1 MYDHRH
7 SSLLVLH
14 YLISSLLLRTH
25 VNDGNHLREERDR
38 PAAGQ
43 KDTGLDRRKDATR
56 PYAAHVEAA
65 LHRQQAQRHPF
76 GEGVQVAEH
85 DGGCTELFTGN
96 GGRGVI
102 QGEIIVNG
110 DDGQVDGTI
119 EEVAEAEVEQQQ
131 RVGLQGDGR
140 RYSAPPPAP
149 KKGFL
154 VPSDALCQTQLMCP
168 CGQSEEVACAP

>member
-56 PYAAHVEAA
+56 PYTASVYQKRGFEKVTAFET
-65 LHRQQAQRHPF
+65 HP
-76 GEGVQVAEH
+76 
-85 DGGCTELFTGN
+85 
-96 GGRGVI
+96 
-102 QGEIIVNG
+102 
-110 DDGQVDGTI
+110 
-119 EEVAEAEVEQQQ
+119 
-131 RVGLQGDGR
+131 
-140 RYSAPPPAP
+140 
-149 KKGFL
+149 
-154 VPSDALCQTQLMCP
+154 
-168 CGQSEEVACAP
+168 